1 MQVDRIELPGPD
13 QVGSVNVYLLR
24 GEKNILIDTGPRKE
38 ETFEVLEHELQEKDL
53 KIEDLDMV
61 LITHPHSDHF
71 GNASRLRQSGAEI
84 AIHEDASHILEDY
97 AGYLEKQE
105 REFEDYFRRHGIPEG
120 ENSDL
125 VELAVPGHE
134 GVSVEVDRDL
144 SEGDIIEGLKV
155 VSTPGHA
162 TGSSTFLLEDTAF
175 VGDTVLKNI
184 TPNPML
190 YIGEDRQPG
199 RSLVRYIESLERL
212 KGLEI
217 DSMMPGHGE
226 EIDEPA
232 ERIDEILDHH
242 VERKQEV
249 LSMIKEKKT
258 SFEVMD
264 RLFEDLP
271 REKYFFGMSEA
282 IGHLELLV
290 HEGRTEK
297 LENGGKVEY
306 LATH

>member
-38 ETFEVLEHELQEKDL
+38 ETFEVLEHELEEKDL

-105 REFEDYFRRHGIPEG
+105 REFEDYFRRQGIPEE

-125 VELAVPGHE
+125 VELAVPDHE
-134 GVSVEVDRDL
+134 GVSVEVDREL
-144 SEGDIIEGLKV
+144 SGGDIIEGLKV
-155 VSTPGHA
+155 IGTPGHA
-162 TGSSTFLLEDTAF
+162 PGSSTFLLGEAAF

-190 YIGEDRQPG
+190 YIGEDREPG
-199 RSLVRYIESLERL
+199 KSLVRYIESLKRL
-212 KGLEI
+212 KELEI
-217 DSMMPGHGE
+217 DRMMPGHGD

-242 VERKQEV
+242 VQRKQEV
-249 LSMIKEKKT
+249 LNMIKEKKT

-290 HEGRTEK
+290 HEGRAEK

-306 LATH
+306 RATH